1 MVKMYFTKLKN
12 FIVYLITR
20 VVVFNITIKR
30 VQIKQ
35 NTLLLIRLDSI
46 GDYILVR
53 NFFQSLKQSKRFRSY
68 KITLCGNV
76 LWKELAE
83 TFDSNTIDEFIW
95 IDRKKFYSN
104 ILYKYKVLKQIH
116 SKGFEVCI
124 DTTFS
129 REILYGD
136 TIVKSSCAKEKI
148 GSRGAPD
155 SYVVWKRK
163 LFSNNFYTE
172 LIEVFAENLFEFKR
186 NKYFFEQIINEKIN
200 LQKPFLDTSGIKLD
214 SLPSQKYIVIF
225 PGANDEKRIWS
236 IGNFVEVAKYIL
248 ENSSYLIVL
257 CGSRKESELADT
269 FDNNMNNSRII
280 NFTGK
285 LTLVELAKVI
295 GSAEFLISNETGAVH
310 IAAAA
315 GTKFLC
321 ISNGNHLG
329 RFNPYPEDIFKS
341 GSYIYPESVI
351 KELKKTGLTNRYR
364 FNSNENINSI
374 LPASVINKLEG
385 LLNIE

>member
-214 SLPSQKYIVIF
+214 SLPSQKYIV
-225 PGANDEKRIWS
+225 
-236 IGNFVEVAKYIL
+236 
-248 ENSSYLIVL
+248 
-257 CGSRKESELADT
+257 
-269 FDNNMNNSRII
+269 
-280 NFTGK
+280 
-285 LTLVELAKVI
+285 
-295 GSAEFLISNETGAVH
+295 
-310 IAAAA
+310 
-315 GTKFLC
+315 
-321 ISNGNHLG
+321 
-329 RFNPYPEDIFKS
+329 RF
-341 GSYIYPESVI
+341 
-351 KELKKTGLTNRYR
+351 R
-364 FNSNENINSI
+364 
-374 LPASVINKLEG
+374 
-385 LLNIE
+385 